1 MKKLIFS
8 LLLLMFAGVGM
19 LVYMHRVER
28 VAVEVT
34 TVPLEH
40 ADWHGEE
47 LRLAVLSDI
56 HARRG
61 DGEYLDK
68 VVRLALAEKPHAVL
82 LLGDFLNGH
91 HAEDAM
97 PAEEMAEHL
106 RPLTALPCFAVLGN
120 HDYYHGAPRVQLA
133 LQNIGVQ
140 FVEGRRVE
148 LQAAGGVL
156 DIGGIRCCYAFDS
169 PGPVPQP
176 REGVPFILLSHTPV
190 GAQYAP
196 EQAVLTLA
204 GHSHGGQVCWP
215 GGSPIWMADG
225 KTPAEWAKGRVSVHG
240 RPCYITRGIG
250 TSSLP
255 IRFCCPPELLLLRLT
270 ATYPTEE
277 R

>member
-1 MKKLIFS
+1 MKKLFLC
-8 LLLLMFAGVGM
+8 LLFLLFAGVGM
-19 LVYMHRVER
+19 LVYMHKVER

-34 TVPLEH
+34 QVRLEH

-47 LRLAVLSDI
+47 LRLVVLSAI

-68 VVRLALAEKPHAVL
+68 VVQLALAEKPHAVL

-91 HAEDAM
+91 HAADAM
-97 PAEEMAEHL
+97 PAEEMAQHL

-120 HDYYHGAPRVQLA
+120 HDYYHGAERVARVLREM
-133 LQNIGVQ
+133 GVRL
-140 FVEGRRVE
+140 VEGRRVE
-148 LQAAGGVL
+148 LHAAGGVL
-156 DIGGIRCCYAFDS
+156 DIGGIRCCYAFDT
-169 PGPVPQP
+169 PGTVPQP

-196 EQAVLTLA
+196 QQALVTLA

-215 GGSPIWMADG
+215 GGKPIWMADG
-225 KTPAEWAKGRVSVHG
+225 KTPASWAKGRVSVHG
-240 RPCYITRGIG
+240 RPCYVTRGIG

-255 IRFCCPPELLLLRLT
+255 IRLFCPPELVLLRLL
-270 ATYPTEE
+270 PTCPAQAQ
-277 R
+277 